1 MLNKCVGEG
10 KKVDIAHVPSVVKA
24 AIEKETT
31 GSTIERIVKKEPDG
45 KACYE
50 VEYVKDG
57 MKKTLKFTE
66 DGSVVTDKGK
76 KGQSGSRTSCC

>member
-31 GSTIERIVKKEPDG
+31 GSIIERIVKKEPDG

-50 VEYVKDG
+50 VECV
-57 MKKTLKFTE
+57 
-66 DGSVVTDKGK
+66 
-76 KGQSGSRTSCC
+76 RTA